1 MAWYDFIIRCTACG
15 RARVRRAVLSSGCA
29 AARRS
34 PLAATPAAFT
44 AVHGIPCVRARLRR
58 PAVRRRRVLTHRR
71 TPRRQ
76 DVALP
81 DADADRRIDIR
92 ARPAARLCA
101 GGLPV
106 ARRARRAA
114 AAARHRVRRRTPRR
128 RADDQQKRARRS
140 PRPLRGLEPTW
151 RGCGCGRG
159 MRAAVRRVSR
169 RADAAARRMRAL
181 EWARAVHRERH
192 DLRVRPSC
200 APQSAADEGLRARER
215 CAPLTATPRP
225 APARQ
230 ADDVGR
236 DASGSHR
243 SPRSRPARAR
253 AAAARAAARRRP
265 RPAR

>member
-29 AARRS
+29 AARHS

-58 PAVRRRRVLTHRR
+58 SAVRRRRVLTHRR

-81 DADADRRIDIR
+81 DADAHRRIDIR

-128 RADDQQKRARRS
+128 RADDQRKRARRP

-151 RGCGCGRG
+151 RARDACRRAPRFPTRGRRRTTHARAG
-159 MRAAVRRVSR
+159 VGACRSSRAARSSRSAFMGAAACRRR
-169 RADAAARRMRAL
+169 RASRARTARAAHRDAAA
-181 EWARAVHRERH
+181 
-192 DLRVRPSC
+192 STC
-200 APQSAADEGLRARER
+200 A
-215 CAPLTATPRP
+215 T
-225 APARQ
+225 
-230 ADDVGR
+230 
-236 DASGSHR
+236 SG
-243 SPRSRPARAR
+243 
-253 AAAARAAARRRP
+253 
-265 RPAR
+265 